1 MARQLRPEYLPA
13 GTTFLATNPPSSRS
27 STCANYFRMI
37 SIIIPTL
44 NEEKTIRNTIAYVY
58 QHAAYKRLLKE
69 VIVVDGGSIDRTVAE
84 AGKTG
89 ATVMVSPRKGRAA
102 QLNYGAKQ
110 ASGEILY
117 FLQGNTLP
125 PENFISEIVKA
136 SSKGYAGG
144 TFSLKFDY
152 RHWLLNAVSWL
163 TNNASWV
170 YLSDQSL
177 FVTKELFDKSGGFRE
192 DHLVMANH
200 EIIKRIKRYTNFIV
214 IQNNIISSARKYL
227 RTGIIRAGLVQ
238 GTVYLMHKLGYPQR
252 VMTNLYRKF
261 LRWDIGPKTEKVK
274 TEKKLSASEK
284 SVSVG
289 VAAAQSKKGL
299 KVVS

>member
-1 MARQLRPEYLPA
+1 
-13 GTTFLATNPPSSRS
+13 
-27 STCANYFRMI
+27 
-37 SIIIPTL
+37 
-44 NEEKTIRNTIAYVY
+44 
-58 QHAAYKRLLKE
+58 
-69 VIVVDGGSIDRTVAE
+69 
-84 AGKTG
+84 
-89 ATVMVSPRKGRAA
+89 MVSPRKGRAA
-102 QLNYGAKQ
+102 QLNYGAQQ

-152 RHWLLNAVSWL
+152 RHWLLNAISWL

-214 IQNNIISSARKYL
+214 IPTSIVSSARKYL
-227 RTGIIRAGLVQ
+227 RTGIIRAGIVQ
-238 GTVYLMHKLGYPQR
+238 TTVYVLHTLGYPQR
-252 VMTNLYRKF
+252 VTTKLYRQF
-261 LRWDIGPKTEKVK
+261 LHWDIGPKSEKIK
-274 TEKKLSASEK
+274 SEKKITVAEK
-284 SVSVG
+284 SSSVN
-289 VAAAQSKKGL
+289 VNVQPKKEL
-299 KVVS
+299 KVLS

>member
-1 MARQLRPEYLPA
+1 
-13 GTTFLATNPPSSRS
+13 
-27 STCANYFRMI
+27 MI
-37 SIIIPTL
+37 SVIIPAF
-44 NEEKTIRNTIAYVY
+44 NEEKTIRNTIAYIY
-58 QHAAYKRLLKE
+58 KHASYKRLLKE
-69 VIVVDGGSIDRTVAE
+69 VIVVDGGSTDRTLAE
-84 AGKTG
+84 ASKTE

-136 SSKGYAGG
+136 TSKGYAGG

-192 DHLVMANH
+192 DHFVMANQ
-200 EIIKRIKRYTNFIV
+200 EIIKRIKRYTTFIV
-214 IQNNIISSARKYL
+214 IQKNIISSARKYL
-227 RTGIIRAGLVQ
+227 ATGIIRTALVR
-238 GTVYLMHKLGYPQR
+238 GTVFLLHYFGYPQR
-252 VMTNLYRKF
+252 LMTNLYRKF
-261 LRWDIGPKTEKVK
+261 LRWDIGLKPEKMKAEKVK
-274 TEKKLSASEK
+274 ATAKEEKKLTVNVTVPEK
-284 SVSVG
+284 
-289 VAAAQSKKGL
+289 L

>member
-1 MARQLRPEYLPA
+1 
-13 GTTFLATNPPSSRS
+13 
-27 STCANYFRMI
+27 MI
-37 SIIIPTL
+37 SIIIPVL

-58 QHAAYKRLLKE
+58 QHASYKRLLKE
-69 VIVVDGGSIDRTVAE
+69 VIVVDGGSVDRTILEAE
-84 AGKTG
+84 KTG

-102 QLNYGAKQ
+102 QLNYGAQQ
-110 ASGEILY
+110 ASGKILY
-117 FLQGNTLP
+117 FLQGDSLP

-192 DHLVMANH
+192 DHLVMANQ

-214 IQNNIISSARKYL
+214 IQKSIVTSAKKYL
-227 RTGIIRAGLVQ
+227 RTGIIRAGAIR
-238 GTVYLMHKLGYPQR
+238 GTVFLMHKFGYRQLA
-252 VMTNLYRKF
+252 MTKLYRTY
-261 LRWDIGPKTEKVK
+261 LRWDIGPKTEKVS
-274 TEKKLSASEK
+274 TEKNAPETAP
-284 SVSVG
+284 VTTTVQ
-289 VAAAQSKKGL
+289 AKKGL
-299 KVVS
+299 EIAS